1 MATTKYTVNPNKSF
15 MVVIKGPDANAGFS
29 FTLFNSI
36 GVIVPII
43 EESITTP
50 KREIPTVRA
59 KKN

>member
-1 MATTKYTVNPNKSF
+1 